1 MRETFAGWIAVVL
14 LLVSPMSLAQH
25 KSVAKVVGGTLSEA
39 RIAARFAI
47 VQPTT
52 KARAPKRIYRR
63 SATRPLASGRAG
75 AGSLAFGCMSENP
88 EAFCGGGEGVPTET
102 RSLDYD
108 SWGYYGESGGY
119 FQADVE
125 FIAVDGFELDCS
137 VDACIPIIGRRFPVT
152 QTVCV
157 NGLCREYAEVLI
169 EDLMQIDELRESAA
183 GGWVEEI
190 IDFFFP
196 ATVKV
201 KVCSDPRAAA
211 YRHVTKDDGP
221 LVRAVWARSL
231 RGRSRAAS

>member
-1 MRETFAGWIAVVL
+1 
-14 LLVSPMSLAQH
+14 
-25 KSVAKVVGGTLSEA
+25 
-39 RIAARFAI
+39 
-47 VQPTT
+47 
-52 KARAPKRIYRR
+52 
-63 SATRPLASGRAG
+63 
-75 AGSLAFGCMSENP
+75 MSENP

-221 LVRAVWARSL
+221 LVRAVWARGL
-231 RGRSRAAS
+231 FMTLYPNTTATSRIDVIVTWSDGTEDRFGGQTMAVFEYKETLKDGSGVAGSAC